1 MTEAKGYLNNSKN
14 LNYNFYKSYITDLE
28 QSLKFKKRCMDPER
42 NIIASNDITSFD
54 NSIYDCYK
62 KANPENFDWIE
73 SQNKKFFEISPKKM
87 MILKFKN
94 LAEKRQVEK
103 IDEYIQKIGIKKLCI
118 SPIQVAK
125 ILADYNYFD
134 KAAEYA
140 KLETDLEYYLDVF
153 ELLVRIDKLLDAVEV
168 VLKNKKNDDGFMN
181 RINDIRKK
189 RPDLRNDIDDL
200 CEKYR
205 VSF

>member
-1 MTEAKGYLNNSKN
+1 M
-14 LNYNFYKSYITDLE
+14 IVI
-28 QSLKFKKRCMDPER
+28 KKQ
-42 NIIASNDITSFD
+42 IQKILIGL
-54 NSIYDCYK
+54 
-62 KANPENFDWIE
+62 
-73 SQNKKFFEISPKKM
+73 NKKFFEISPKKM

-153 ELLVRIDKLLDAVEV
+153 ELLVRIDKLLDAVVV